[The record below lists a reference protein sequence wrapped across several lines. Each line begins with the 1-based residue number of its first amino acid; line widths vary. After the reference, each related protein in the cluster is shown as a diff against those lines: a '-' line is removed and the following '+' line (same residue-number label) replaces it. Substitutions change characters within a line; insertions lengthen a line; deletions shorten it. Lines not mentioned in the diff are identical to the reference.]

1 MWSPSKLVKCAV
13 QPNSL
18 PGLVPASAAGP
29 GASVAGA
36 AGGGAFRNLAPV
48 EDLFDPPDQDWVRV
62 QPRLA
67 RMERLGAALT
77 SAAVAVVVVVGGL
90 LLDRFWPWAVLALV
104 LLVALLGWD
113 WWLIG
118 RRVRNWGYAELE
130 SELWITH
137 GAMFRTLSVVPYG
150 RMQLVDVTV
159 GPLERRFG
167 LASVELHTASAGT
180 DALIPGL
187 LPEEAARLRDRLTE
201 VGEAESAGL

>member
-1 MWSPSKLVKCAV
+1 M

-18 PGLVPASAAGP
+18 PGLVAASRPGLEAPVASATD
-29 GASVAGA
+29 GAD
-36 AGGGAFRNLAPV
+36 FRNLAPV
-48 EDLFDPPDQDWVRV
+48 DDLFDPPGQDWVRV
-62 QPRLA
+62 QPTLA
-67 RMERLGAALT
+67 RMERLGAVLT
-77 SAAVAVVVVVGGL
+77 SAAVAVVVVGVGL
-90 LLDRFWPWAVLALV
+90 FLDGFWPWGVLALV
-104 LLVALLGWD
+104 LVVALLGWD
-113 WWLIG
+113 LWLIG
-118 RRVRNWGYAELE
+118 LRVRNWGYAELE

-180 DALIPGL
+180 DAMIPGL